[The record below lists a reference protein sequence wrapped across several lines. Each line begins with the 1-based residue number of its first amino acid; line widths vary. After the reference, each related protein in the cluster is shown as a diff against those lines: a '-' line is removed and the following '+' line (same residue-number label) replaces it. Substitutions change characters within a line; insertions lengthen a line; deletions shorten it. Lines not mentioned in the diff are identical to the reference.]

1 MYDIFIKMY
10 KNNISY
16 MAFIPLHS
24 NTATAV
30 NGGGNSITV
39 VHALLH

>member
-10 KNNISY
+10 KNNIVY

-24 NTATAV
+24 SNATAV
-30 NGGGNSITV
+30 NGGENSITV